1 MNKILTKA
9 MALLLATCSVA
20 SITACSTV
28 VEDIEHDKSQLYVA
42 NYTGG
47 TGEKWLEEVKARFEA
62 AYKDKSFEEGK
73 KGVQIITDSNKSYDG
88 VTLETTMNTSDFDVF
103 FTHSAAYFSYAS
115 SGNLLDIT
123 SLVTKK
129 TGSDN
134 KTIESKL
141 TEEAKNILPID
152 GKYYA
157 IPHAEITS
165 ANIQY
170 DAGVFK
176 SKNLYFGTAID
187 TTDTTYP
194 GTRKFVANSSAEKSC
209 GPNGVKG
216 DYDDGLPST
225 YMEFYKMMDKMTKNN
240 VIPFVWTGKSMHYTN
255 ILTDSLLISYLGGDL
270 TAANYDY
277 QSDATLEVIE
287 SFTGD
292 TPNVT
297 TITGI
302 NEDNANKIRS
312 SAALYYALE
321 LCDKVFSNEKNY
333 YRESPLTTY
342 THLDAMTT
350 FARSGLNG
358 QDHVAMLIDGTY
370 WYNEAATD
378 GIFKDLQANFPYNY
392 TEKEFKVMPLPV
404 KYSGTVEEGKGKAP
418 TMLAGAGSY
427 AFINAKIDED
437 IIDLAEEFLSFCYTD
452 SELCSFT
459 LATNGIAKAVNY
471 DYSALTDLPSYTK
484 SVLEVTAYAKANGS
498 YVTPLSNN
506 PTYIKNARYF
516 SMGPT
521 SDYWSIKTSNGKV
534 YSGAYDAFTSKP
546 KVSVKDAF
554 LGMALSD
561 QMWSVMRSK

>member
-1 MNKILTKA
+1 MKKILTKV
-9 MALLLATCSVA
+9 MALLLAVCSMI
-20 SITACSTV
+20 SITACTVV
-28 VEDIEHDKSQLYVA
+28 VEDVNEDQSQLYVA

-47 TGEKWLEEVKARFEA
+47 TGEKWLEDVKGRFET
-62 AYKDKSFEEGK
+62 AYQEVSFEEGK

-88 VTLETTMNTSDFDVF
+88 QTLETTLETSDFDVF
-103 FTHSAAYFSYAS
+103 FTHSAAYFNYAS
-115 SGNLLDIT
+115 SGNLLDLT
-123 SLVTKK
+123 SLIKNKV
-129 TGSDN
+129 GSDN

-141 TEEAKNILPID
+141 TDSAKNNLPVN

-157 IPHAEITS
+157 IPHAEVTS
-165 ANIQY
+165 SNIQY

-176 SKNLYFGTAID
+176 LKNLYFGTAID
-187 TTDTTYP
+187 TEDTTYP
-194 GTRKFVANSSAEKSC
+194 GTRKFVANSSSEKSC

-255 ILTDSLLISYLGGDL
+255 ILTVSLLASYLGGDL
-270 TAANYDY
+270 STVNYDFE
-277 QSDATLEVIE
+277 SDATLEVIE

-292 TPNVT
+292 TPNIT

-302 NEDNANKIRS
+302 NENNANKIRS

-321 LCDKVFSNEKNY
+321 LCEKVFSNKDNY

-358 QDHVAMLIDGTY
+358 QDHVAMLIDGNY

-378 GIFKDLQANFPYNY
+378 GIFKDLKDNFPYNY
-392 TEKEFKVMPLPV
+392 TEKDFKVMPLPV
-404 KYSGTVEEGKGKAP
+404 KYAGTVVEGEGIAP
-418 TMLAGAGSY
+418 TMMASGGSY
-427 AFINAKIDED
+427 AFVNSKIDEN

-452 SELCSFT
+452 SELCAFT
-459 LATNGIAKAVNY
+459 VATNGILKAVNY
-471 DYSALTDLPSYTK
+471 DYSSLTDLPSYAK
-484 SVLEVTAYAKANGS
+484 SVLEITAYAKANGS
-498 YVTPLSNN
+498 YVLPLSNN
-506 PTYIKNARYF
+506 ATYIKNARYL

-521 SDYWSIKTSNGKV
+521 SEYWKLKADGKN
-534 YSGAYDAFTSKP
+534 YLGAYDAFTSKP

-561 QMWSVMRSK
+561 TQWTEMRSK

>member
-9 MALLLATCSVA
+9 IAFLLAVCSIV

-28 VEDIEHDKSQLYVA
+28 VEDIDSDKSQLYVA

-47 TGEKWLEEVKARFEA
+47 TGEKWLEDVKNRFETQ
-62 AYKDKSFEEGK
+62 YQETSFEEGK

-88 VTLETTMNTSDFDVF
+88 TTLETTLETSDFDVF
-103 FTHSAAYFSYAS
+103 FTHGAAYFSYAS

-123 SLVTKK
+123 SLVKTKL
-129 TGSDN
+129 GSDN

-141 TEEAKNILPID
+141 TNEAKSILPID

-157 IPHAEITS
+157 IPHADFTS

-176 SKNLYFGTAID
+176 SKNLYFSAEID
-187 TTDTTYP
+187 ANDTTYP

-255 ILTDSLLISYLGGDL
+255 ILTNSLLIAYLGGDL
-270 TAANYDY
+270 STVNYDFE
-277 QSDATLEVIE
+277 SEGTLEVIE
-287 SFTGD
+287 SFAGD
-292 TPNVT
+292 KPNVT

-302 NEDNANKIRS
+302 NENNANKIRS

-350 FARSGLNG
+350 FAR
-358 QDHVAMLIDGTY
+358 
-370 WYNEAATD
+370 
-378 GIFKDLQANFPYNY
+378 
-392 TEKEFKVMPLPV
+392 
-404 KYSGTVEEGKGKAP
+404 
-418 TMLAGAGSY
+418 
-427 AFINAKIDED
+427 
-437 IIDLAEEFLSFCYTD
+437 
-452 SELCSFT
+452 
-459 LATNGIAKAVNY
+459 TNHAVR
-471 DYSALTDLPSYTK
+471 P
-484 SVLEVTAYAKANGS
+484 
-498 YVTPLSNN
+498 
-506 PTYIKNARYF
+506 
-516 SMGPT
+516 
-521 SDYWSIKTSNGKV
+521 
-534 YSGAYDAFTSKP
+534 
-546 KVSVKDAF
+546 
-554 LGMALSD
+554 
-561 QMWSVMRSK
+561 